1 MELSDFEKIKEN
13 WDAVLTNIK
22 GEFVDEILDVSYKM
36 WIQPLKPGY
45 MKRDEDGN
53 QILYIEVPDTA
64 EFPGS
69 VYQRLVSRKYTPY
82 IRASIQI
89 VTGVICRPE
98 FYVRE
103 TAKKDPEL
111 INRPRQVAA
120 STLVASSLNPRYTFD
135 NFVVGK
141 NNQFAHAVA
150 LAVAEAPGE
159 AYNPLFIYGG
169 VGLGK
174 THLMQSIA
182 HSILQKNPETKILY
196 VTSETFTNELIESI
210 RNRDSYSTAQ
220 FRNKYRNID
229 VLLIDDIQFIIG
241 KESTQE
247 EFFHTFNA
255 LYEAKKQIII
265 SSDKPPKDFATL
277 EERLRSRFE
286 WGVPVD
292 IQSPDYETRVA
303 ILRKKEELDGFNID
317 NEVIQYIAANIRS
330 NIRELEGSLN
340 RIVAM
345 SRLNNREIN
354 LEMAQEILKDMINPE
369 DTPALT
375 PDFII
380 QMVADHYGIS
390 EADLKGQKR
399 NKEIAYPRQIAM
411 YLCREMTDTSLQQ
424 IGSVLGNRDHSTV
437 IHGLDKVSTDLKR
450 NPELETQISALKKK
464 INAH

>member
-1 MELSDFEKIKEN
+1 M
-13 WDAVLTNIK
+13 
-22 GEFVDEILDVSYKM
+22 
-36 WIQPLKPGY
+36 
-45 MKRDEDGN
+45 
-53 QILYIEVPDTA
+53 
-64 EFPGS
+64 
-69 VYQRLVSRKYTPY
+69 
-82 IRASIQI
+82 
-89 VTGVICRPE
+89 
-98 FYVRE
+98 
-103 TAKKDPEL
+103 
-111 INRPRQVAA
+111 
-120 STLVASSLNPRYTFD
+120 
-135 NFVVGK
+135 
-141 NNQFAHAVA
+141 
-150 LAVAEAPGE
+150 
-159 AYNPLFIYGG
+159 
-169 VGLGK
+169 
-174 THLMQSIA
+174 
-182 HSILQKNPETKILY
+182 
-196 VTSETFTNELIESI
+196 
-210 RNRDSYSTAQ
+210 
-220 FRNKYRNID
+220 
-229 VLLIDDIQFIIG
+229 
-241 KESTQE
+241 
-247 EFFHTFNA
+247 
-255 LYEAKKQIII
+255 
-265 SSDKPPKDFATL
+265 
-277 EERLRSRFE
+277 
-286 WGVPVD
+286 D

>member
-1 MELSDFEKIKEN
+1 MELSDFEKIRKN
-13 WDAVLTNIK
+13 WDAVLSYIK
-22 GEFVDEILDVSYKM
+22 EEFIDEILEVSYNM

-45 MKRDEDGN
+45 MKRDEDGT
-53 QILYIEVPDTA
+53 QVLFIEVPDTE
-64 EFPGS
+64 EFPGE
-69 VYQRLVSRKYTPY
+69 VYKRLVSRKYTPY
-82 IRASIQI
+82 IRAAVKI
-89 VTGVICRPE
+89 VTGVVCRPE

-103 TAKKDPEL
+103 SMKKEPEL
-111 INRPRQVAA
+111 INRPQQVAA
-120 STLVASSLNPRYTFD
+120 STLVASSLNPRYTFE

-182 HSILQKNPETKILY
+182 HSILQRNPETKILY

-303 ILRKKEELDGFNID
+303 ILRKKEELDGINID
-317 NEVIQYIAANIRS
+317 NEVLQYIASNIKS

-340 RIVAM
+340 KVVAM
-345 SRLNNREIN
+345 SKLDNREIN
-354 LEMAQEILKDMINPE
+354 VEMAQDVLKDIIDPGAKPE
-369 DTPALT
+369 ITPQ
-375 PDFII
+375 FII
-380 QMVADHYGIS
+380 QAVAEHFNIP
-390 EADLKGQKR
+390 ELDLVGQKR
-399 NKEIAYPRQIAM
+399 NKEIVYPRQVAM
-411 YLCREMTDTSLQQ
+411 YLCREMTNAPLQQ
-424 IGSVLGNRDHSTV
+424 IGQCLGGRDHTTI
-437 IHGLDKVSTDLKR
+437 IHGMEKISTEIKVKPDVEST
-450 NPELETQISALKKK
+450 ISILKKK
-464 INAH
+464 ISAQ